1 MDHTAYKIC
10 VPMMIT
16 NNHKLREKGEL
27 WRNTSISNLK
37 KDRCYTW
44 SLTPFSG
51 SLVMEHIAGSSRWA
65 ISLRVKK
72 FWVAAMPRTP
82 ACLAGG
88 KGSFRA
94 RRNAE
99 DIIFCLTYNRIT
111 IKEWKSFLFLIT
123 CITVHIFITWRGDNL
138 HWLYALLFALHSN
151 WRQEC
156 CLLIKYMYTCELS
169 KAYFIYH
176 ILKNI
181 KFYNIPFYWKFK
193 ANQLAYLRVKMTG
206 YLPQTYSCV
215 CPYSTLQS

>member
-1 MDHTAYKIC
+1 MCTYDY
-10 VPMMIT
+10 
-16 NNHKLREKGEL
+16 HKQSQVKEKGEL

-37 KDRCYTW
+37 KDRCYTCTW

-94 RRNAE
+94 RRKAE

-123 CITVHIFITWRGDNL
+123 CTGITGHIFITWRGDNL
-138 HWLYALLFALHSN
+138 HCLYTLLFALHSN

-156 CLLIKYMYTCELS
+156 CLLIQYMYTCELS
-169 KAYFIYH
+169 KAYFKNVFIYH

-181 KFYNIPFYWKFK
+181 KIYNIPFFWKIQSK
-193 ANQLAYLRVKMTG
+193 SIS
-206 YLPQTYSCV
+206 LPEG
-215 CPYSTLQS
+215 

>member
-1 MDHTAYKIC
+1 MDHTTYKIC

-16 NNHKLREKGEL
+16 NNHKLREKGEP

-37 KDRCYTW
+37 KDRCYTCTW

-94 RRNAE
+94 RRKAE

-123 CITVHIFITWRGDNL
+123 CITGHIFITWRGDNL
-138 HWLYALLFALHSN
+138 HCLYALVFALHSN
-151 WRQEC
+151 WRQDC
-156 CLLIKYMYTCELS
+156 CLLIQYMYTCELS
-169 KAYFIYH
+169 KAYFKNVFIYH
-176 ILKNI
+176 IHVLKNI
-181 KFYNIPFYWKFK
+181 KIYNIPFFWKIQSK
-193 ANQLAYLRVKMTG
+193 SIS
-206 YLPQTYSCV
+206 LPEG
-215 CPYSTLQS
+215 

>member
-1 MDHTAYKIC
+1 MDHTTYKIC

-16 NNHKLREKGEL
+16 NNHKLREKGEP

-94 RRNAE
+94 RRKAE

-123 CITVHIFITWRGDNL
+123 CTGITGHIFITWRGDNL
-138 HWLYALLFALHSN
+138 HCLYALVFALHSN
-151 WRQEC
+151 WRQDC
-156 CLLIKYMYTCELS
+156 CLLIQYMYTCELS
-169 KAYFIYH
+169 KAYFKNVFIDH
-176 ILKNI
+176 IHVLKNI
-181 KFYNIPFYWKFK
+181 KIYNIPFFWKIQSK
-193 ANQLAYLRVKMTG
+193 SIS
-206 YLPQTYSCV
+206 LPEG
-215 CPYSTLQS
+215 

>member
-1 MDHTAYKIC
+1 MDHTTYKIC
-10 VPMMIT
+10 VPMIIT
-16 NNHKLREKGEL
+16 NNHKLREKGEP

-37 KDRCYTW
+37 KDRCYTCTW

-94 RRNAE
+94 RRKAE

-123 CITVHIFITWRGDNL
+123 CITGHIFITWRGDNL
-138 HWLYALLFALHSN
+138 HGLYALLFALHSN

-156 CLLIKYMYTCELS
+156 CLLIQYMYTCELS
-169 KAYFIYH
+169 KAYFKNVFIDH
-176 ILKNI
+176 IHVLKNI
-181 KFYNIPFYWKFK
+181 KIYNIPFFWKIQSK
-193 ANQLAYLRVKMTG
+193 SIS
-206 YLPQTYSCV
+206 LPEG
-215 CPYSTLQS
+215 

>member
-1 MDHTAYKIC
+1 MDHTIYKIC

-16 NNHKLREKGEL
+16 NNHKLREKGEP

-37 KDRCYTW
+37 KDRCYTCTW

-94 RRNAE
+94 RRKAE

-151 WRQEC
+151 WRQEY
-156 CLLIKYMYTCELS
+156 CLLIQYMYTCELS
-169 KAYFIYH
+169 KAYFKNVFIYH
-176 ILKNI
+176 ILKKYKN
-181 KFYNIPFYWKFK
+181 
-193 ANQLAYLRVKMTG
+193 L
-206 YLPQTYSCV
+206 
-215 CPYSTLQS
+215 

>member
-1 MDHTAYKIC
+1 MDHTTYKIC
-10 VPMMIT
+10 VPMIIT
-16 NNHKLREKGEL
+16 NNHKLREKGEP

-37 KDRCYTW
+37 KDRCYTCTW

-94 RRNAE
+94 RRKAE

-123 CITVHIFITWRGDNL
+123 CITGHIFITWRGDNL
-138 HWLYALLFALHSN
+138 HWLYALVFALHSN
-151 WRQEC
+151 WRQDC
-156 CLLIKYMYTCELS
+156 CLLIQYMYTCELS
-169 KAYFIYH
+169 KAYFKNVFIYH
-176 ILKNI
+176 IHVLKNI
-181 KFYNIPFYWKFK
+181 KIYNIPFFWKIQSK
-193 ANQLAYLRVKMTG
+193 SIS
-206 YLPQTYSCV
+206 LPEG
-215 CPYSTLQS
+215 

>member
-1 MDHTAYKIC
+1 MDHTTYKIC

-16 NNHKLREKGEL
+16 NNHKLREKGEP

-94 RRNAE
+94 RRKAE

-123 CITVHIFITWRGDNL
+123 CTCITGHIFITWRGDNL
-138 HWLYALLFALHSN
+138 HCLYALVFALHSN
-151 WRQEC
+151 WRQDC
-156 CLLIKYMYTCELS
+156 CLLIQYMYTCELS
-169 KAYFIYH
+169 KAYFKNVFIDH
-176 ILKNI
+176 IHVLKNI
-181 KFYNIPFYWKFK
+181 KIYNIPFFWKIQSK
-193 ANQLAYLRVKMTG
+193 SIS
-206 YLPQTYSCV
+206 LPEG
-215 CPYSTLQS
+215 

>member
-1 MDHTAYKIC
+1 MDHTTYKIC
-10 VPMMIT
+10 APMIIT
-16 NNHKLREKGEL
+16 NNHKLREKDEP

-37 KDRCYTW
+37 KDRCYTCTW

-94 RRNAE
+94 RRKAE

-123 CITVHIFITWRGDNL
+123 CITVHIFITWRGDNF
-138 HWLYALLFALHSN
+138 HWLYALVFALHSN
-151 WRQEC
+151 WRQDC
-156 CLLIKYMYTCELS
+156 CLLIQYMYTCELS
-169 KAYFIYH
+169 KAYFKNVFIYH

-181 KFYNIPFYWKFK
+181 KIYNIPFFWKIQSK
-193 ANQLAYLRVKMTG
+193 SIS
-206 YLPQTYSCV
+206 LPEG
-215 CPYSTLQS
+215 

>member
-1 MDHTAYKIC
+1 MNPEETPPL
-10 VPMMIT
+10 VT
-16 NNHKLREKGEL
+16 
-27 WRNTSISNLK
+27 WK
-37 KDRCYTW
+37 KNRCYTW

-94 RRNAE
+94 RRKAE

-123 CITVHIFITWRGDNL
+123 CITGHIFITWRGDNL
-138 HWLYALLFALHSN
+138 HGLYALLFALHSN

-156 CLLIKYMYTCELS
+156 CLLIQYMYTCELS
-169 KAYFIYH
+169 KAYFKNVFIYH
-176 ILKNI
+176 IHVLKNI
-181 KFYNIPFYWKFK
+181 KIYNIPFFWKIQSK
-193 ANQLAYLRVKMTG
+193 SIS
-206 YLPQTYSCV
+206 LPEG
-215 CPYSTLQS
+215 

>member
-1 MDHTAYKIC
+1 MDHTTYKIC
-10 VPMMIT
+10 VPMIIT
-16 NNHKLREKGEL
+16 NNHKLREKGEP

-37 KDRCYTW
+37 KDRCYTCTW

-88 KGSFRA
+88 NGSFRA
-94 RRNAE
+94 RRKAE
-99 DIIFCLTYNRIT
+99 DIIFCLTYNRVT

-123 CITVHIFITWRGDNL
+123 CITGHIFITWRGDNL
-138 HWLYALLFALHSN
+138 HWLYALVFALHSN

-156 CLLIKYMYTCELS
+156 CLLIQYMYTCELS
-169 KAYFIYH
+169 KAYFKNGFIYH

-181 KFYNIPFYWKFK
+181 KIYNRPIPFFWKIQSK
-193 ANQLAYLRVKMTG
+193 SIS
-206 YLPQTYSCV
+206 LPGG
-215 CPYSTLQS
+215 

>member
-1 MDHTAYKIC
+1 MDHTTYKIC
-10 VPMMIT
+10 VPMIIT
-16 NNHKLREKGEL
+16 NNHKLREKGEP

-94 RRNAE
+94 RRKAE

-123 CITVHIFITWRGDNL
+123 CITGHIFITWRGDNL
-138 HWLYALLFALHSN
+138 HGLYALLFALHSN

-156 CLLIKYMYTCELS
+156 CLLIQYMYTCELS

-193 ANQLAYLRVKMTG
+193 ANQLAYLGVKMTG

>member
-1 MDHTAYKIC
+1 MCTYDDHKQSQ
-10 VPMMIT
+10 V
-16 NNHKLREKGEL
+16 KEKGEP

-37 KDRCYTW
+37 KDRCYTCTW

-94 RRNAE
+94 RRKAE

-123 CITVHIFITWRGDNL
+123 CITGHIFITWRGDNL
-138 HWLYALLFALHSN
+138 HWLYALVFALHSN
-151 WRQEC
+151 WRQDC
-156 CLLIKYMYTCELS
+156 CLLIQYMYTCELS

-181 KFYNIPFYWKFK
+181 KFYNIPFIENSKQI
-193 ANQLAYLRVKMTG
+193 N
-206 YLPQTYSCV
+206 
-215 CPYSTLQS
+215 

>member
-1 MDHTAYKIC
+1 MDHTTYKIC
-10 VPMMIT
+10 VPMIIT
-16 NNHKLREKGEL
+16 NNHKLREKGEP

-37 KDRCYTW
+37 KDRCYTCTW

-94 RRNAE
+94 RRKAE

-138 HWLYALLFALHSN
+138 HWLYALVFALHSN

-156 CLLIKYMYTCELS
+156 CLLIQYMYTCELS
-169 KAYFIYH
+169 KAYFKNVFIYH
-176 ILKNI
+176 IHVLKNI
-181 KFYNIPFYWKFK
+181 KIYNIPFFWKIQSK
-193 ANQLAYLRVKMTG
+193 SIS
-206 YLPQTYSCV
+206 LPEG
-215 CPYSTLQS
+215 

>member
-1 MDHTAYKIC
+1 MDHTTYKIC

-16 NNHKLREKGEL
+16 NNHKLREKGEP

-37 KDRCYTW
+37 KDRCYTCTW

-94 RRNAE
+94 RRKAE

-138 HWLYALLFALHSN
+138 HWLYALVFALHTN
-151 WRQEC
+151 WRQDC
-156 CLLIKYMYTCELS
+156 CLLIQYMYTCELS
-169 KAYFIYH
+169 KAYFKNVFIYH
-176 ILKNI
+176 IHVLKNI
-181 KFYNIPFYWKFK
+181 KIYNIPFFWKIQSK
-193 ANQLAYLRVKMTG
+193 SIS
-206 YLPQTYSCV
+206 LPEG
-215 CPYSTLQS
+215 